1 MPLAILRITDSGCPF
16 AYSAEPALSTL
27 RHRYGK
33 GLDWKLGMI
42 GLAENYELYVEKGFT
57 GTLMAT
63 HAASFSRKYGMPV
76 TTAAKPRPLA
86 TWSACRTVVATRL
99 HQPELEAQVHR
110 ALQVAWFTTTA
121 LLDQDDALLEVLSK
135 VAGLDSGEIVQAA
148 ANDTKV
154 ADAFASDREIARS
167 AKGSPTEAQNKHAM
181 DGDLPRYTAPSLLMT
196 GTDGRTLEA
205 GGFQPVEAYDVI
217 IANADPTLPRHKT
230 ETAAEALE
238 ASPWPLAVVEVA
250 SILAPPFTPPDI
262 EATEV
267 ALIELAAAGNAER
280 IAAGNGAF
288 YSIH

>member
-1 MPLAILRITDSGCPF
+1 
-16 AYSAEPALSTL
+16 L
-27 RHRYGK
+27 RHRYGS

-86 TWSACRTVVATRL
+86 TWPACRTVVATRL

-135 VAGLDSGEIVQAA
+135 VDGLDSGEIVQAA
-148 ANDTKV
+148 ANDSDV

-181 DGDLPRYTAPSLLMT
+181 DGDLSRYTAPSLLMT

-205 GGFQPVEAYDVI
+205 GGFQPLEAYDVI

-238 ASPWPLAVVEVA
+238 ASTWPLAVVEVA
-250 SILAPPFTPPDI
+250 SILAPPLTPPDI

-267 ALIELAAAGNAER
+267 ALIELAASGNAER